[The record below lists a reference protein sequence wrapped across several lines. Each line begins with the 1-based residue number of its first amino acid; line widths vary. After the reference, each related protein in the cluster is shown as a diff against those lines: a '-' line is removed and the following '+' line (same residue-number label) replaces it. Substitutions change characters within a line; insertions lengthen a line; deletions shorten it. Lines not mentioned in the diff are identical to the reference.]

1 MRTLLLSAAA
11 TAMLLVAPGAQ
22 AGCLTG
28 AALGGVA
35 GHVAGHGV
43 LGAGAGCVAGHYHSK
58 HVAQRKAASQ
68 QQNDQNGTQQ

>member
-1 MRTLLLSAAA
+1 MRTLVLSAVA
-11 TAMLLVAPGAQ
+11 AMLLAAPGAQ

-28 AALGGVA
+28 AAVGGVA

-58 HVAQRKAASQ
+58 HVAQRKAATPQRDNQSGSQ
-68 QQNDQNGTQQ
+68 Q